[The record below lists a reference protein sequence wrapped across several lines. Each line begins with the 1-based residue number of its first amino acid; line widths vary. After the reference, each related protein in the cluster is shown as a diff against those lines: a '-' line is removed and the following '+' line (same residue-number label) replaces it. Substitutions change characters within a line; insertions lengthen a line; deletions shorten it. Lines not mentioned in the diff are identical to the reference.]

1 MSSAADVGSKR
12 SRVSL
17 GALKPLAPYALAHR
31 GRIGLALIALT
42 VASAATLVV
51 PIAVRRMIDFGF
63 SDSNAGL
70 IRAYFLAMIGV
81 VAVLALASGAR
92 YYLVMTLGER
102 VVADLRA
109 DLFGHLTRL
118 DPSFFD
124 AEKTGD
130 IASRLSA
137 DTTQLKATF
146 GSSASLAL
154 RNLFLF
160 VGAMTM
166 MVVTSPK
173 LSAFVLAAIPIIVL
187 PLYAAGRSVRERS
200 RRAQDRLADA
210 TAFATESL
218 SAVRVMQ
225 SFLAERFTASRYRE
239 AAFGAYEAARTM
251 TQARAIVTAAA
262 IFLAFG
268 SVVVVLW
275 LGAQEV
281 IARKMTGGTLSQF
294 VLFAVFGAGAL
305 GQLSEVWNEVS
316 QAAGAAGR
324 IGEIMAVKPR
334 IVAPPQPLRLAKP
347 VRGEFAFQNVCFA
360 YPGRE
365 DDAVLRD
372 VSFRIAPGE
381 TVAIVGP
388 SGAGKSTLF
397 QLALRF
403 YDPASGAVTLD
414 GVDVSKLDPADL
426 RAEIA
431 LVPQDAFIFGATV
444 ADNIAYGAPGATRE
458 AVVAAAQQAAADGFI
473 SNLPR
478 GYDTQLGERG
488 VTLSGGERQRIA
500 IARAILKNAPV
511 LLLDEATSA
520 LDAENETLVQG
531 ALETLMK
538 GRSTLVIA
546 HRLATIV
553 NADRIFV
560 IEAGRLVEEGS
571 HASLMAANGL
581 YARLARLQFETGAAA
596 LTAVAR
602 PVGAVWRARIRLD
615 SWASATY
622 LRAFGLRHAGSRR
635 RGFGADR
642 AFSRGWAPKP
652 VTTQSRSWS

>member
-1 MSSAADVGSKR
+1 MPSAADTGSKR

-17 GALKPLAPYALAHR
+17 GALKPLAPYAFAHR
-31 GRIGLALIALT
+31 TRIVLALIALT
-42 VASAATLVV
+42 IASAATLVV

-63 SDSNAGL
+63 SAANAGL
-70 IRAYFLAMIGV
+70 IHAYFFAMIGV

-109 DLFGHLTRL
+109 DLFTHLTRL

-124 AEKTGD
+124 TEKTGD

-160 VGAMTM
+160 VGAITM

-173 LSAFVLAAIPIIVL
+173 LSAFVVAAIPVIVL
-187 PLYAAGRSVRERS
+187 PLYAAGRSVRQRS
-200 RRAQDRLADA
+200 RRAQDRLAEA
-210 TAFATESL
+210 TAFAAESL

-225 SFLAERFTASRYRE
+225 SFLAENFTAGRYRE
-239 AAFGAYEAARTM
+239 AAFGAYEAARAM
-251 TQARAIVTAAA
+251 SQARALVTAAA
-262 IFLAFG
+262 LFLAFG
-268 SVVVVLW
+268 SVVVVLKF
-275 LGAQEV
+275 GAQEV
-281 IARKMTGGTLSQF
+281 IAGRMTGGALSQF

-334 IVAPPQPLRLAKP
+334 IVAPAQPLKLAKP
-347 VRGEFAFQNVCFA
+347 VRGDLSFLNVSFA

-365 DDAVLRD
+365 DDSVLRD

-381 TVAIVGP
+381 VVAIVGP

-403 YDPASGAVTLD
+403 YDPASGKVRLD
-414 GVDVSKLDPADL
+414 GVDISRLDPASL

-444 ADNIAYGAPGATRE
+444 ADNIAYGAPGATHE
-458 AVVAAAQQAAADGFI
+458 AVVDAARQAAADSFI
-473 SNLPR
+473 AALPQ
-478 GYDTQLGERG
+478 GYDTPLGERG

-500 IARAILKNAPV
+500 IARAILKDAPV

-520 LDAENETLVQG
+520 LDAESETLVQG

-553 NADRIFV
+553 NAHRILV

-581 YARLARLQFETGAAA
+581 YARLARLQFKTGAAA
-596 LTAVAR
+596 LTAA
-602 PVGAVWRARIRLD
+602 AEA
-615 SWASATY
+615 A
-622 LRAFGLRHAGSRR
+622 
-635 RGFGADR
+635 
-642 AFSRGWAPKP
+642 
-652 VTTQSRSWS
+652 Q

>member
-1 MSSAADVGSKR
+1 MSSAADAGSKTSR
-12 SRVSL
+12 SSL
-17 GALKPLAPYALAHR
+17 GALKPLAPYAFVHR
-31 GRIGLALIALT
+31 TRIGLALAALV

-63 SDSNAGL
+63 SDDNAGL
-70 IRAYFLAMIGV
+70 IRVYFLAMIGV

-109 DLFGHLTRL
+109 DLFTHLTRL

-124 AEKTGD
+124 GEKTGD

-146 GSSASLAL
+146 GSSASMAL

-160 VGAMTM
+160 VGAIAM

-173 LSAFVLAAIPIIVL
+173 LSAFVLAAIPLIVL
-187 PLYAAGRSVRERS
+187 PLYAAGRSVRQRS
-200 RRAQDRLADA
+200 RRAQDRLAEA

-218 SAVRVMQ
+218 TAVRVMQ
-225 SFLAERFTASRYRE
+225 SFVAESFSAGRYRD
-239 AAFGAYEAARTM
+239 AAYGAYEAARAM
-251 TQARAIVTAAA
+251 TQARAFVTGAA
-262 IFLAFG
+262 IFLAFS

-275 LGAQEV
+275 LGAQDV
-281 IARKMTGGTLSQF
+281 IARRMTGGALSQF

-316 QAAGAAGR
+316 QAAGAAAR

-334 IVAPPQPLRLAKP
+334 IAAPANPAALPRPVHGELAF
-347 VRGEFAFQNVCFA
+347 RNVSFA
-360 YPGRE
+360 YPGR
-365 DDAVLRD
+365 DDDLVLRD
-372 VSFRIAPGE
+372 VSFRVAPGE
-381 TVAIVGP
+381 VVAIVGP

-414 GVDVSKLDPADL
+414 GVDIATLDPADL

-431 LVPQDAFIFGATV
+431 LVPQDAFIFGASV
-444 ADNIAYGAPGATRE
+444 AENIAYGAPGASRE
-458 AVVAAAQQAAADGFI
+458 AVVAAARQAAAHGFI
-473 SNLPR
+473 AALPH
-478 GYDTQLGERG
+478 GYDTALGERG

-500 IARAILKNAPV
+500 IARAILKDAPT

-520 LDAENETLVQG
+520 LDAESETLVQG
-531 ALETLMK
+531 ALEALMK
-538 GRSTLVIA
+538 GRTTLVIA

-553 NADRIFV
+553 NAHRILV
-560 IEAGRLVEEGS
+560 IEAGRLVEEGT
-571 HASLMAANGL
+571 HASLMAAGGL
-581 YARLARLQFETGAAA
+581 YSRLARLQFETRAAA
-596 LTAVAR
+596 LTAVAE
-602 PVGAVWRARIRLD
+602 AV
-615 SWASATY
+615 
-622 LRAFGLRHAGSRR
+622 
-635 RGFGADR
+635 
-642 AFSRGWAPKP
+642 K
-652 VTTQSRSWS
+652 

>member
-1 MSSAADVGSKR
+1 MSSADIGRKR

-17 GALKPLAPYALAHR
+17 AALKPLAPYAFAHR
-31 GRIGLALIALT
+31 GRIALALVALV

-63 SDSNAGL
+63 SDANAGL

-109 DLFGHLTRL
+109 DLFTHLTRL
-118 DPSFFD
+118 DPNFFD
-124 AEKTGD
+124 GEKTGD

-160 VGAMTM
+160 VGAITM

-187 PLYAAGRSVRERS
+187 PLYAAGRSVRDKS
-200 RRAQDRLADA
+200 RRAQDKLADA
-210 TAFATESL
+210 TAFAAESL

-225 SFLAERFTASRYRE
+225 AFLAEKFAAGRYRE
-239 AAFGAYEAARTM
+239 AAFGAYEAARATS
-251 TQARAIVTAAA
+251 QARAVVTAAA
-262 IFLAFG
+262 LFLAFG

-281 IARKMTGGTLSQF
+281 IAGQMTGGALSQF

-324 IGEIMAVKPR
+324 IGEILAVKPR
-334 IVAPPQPLRLAKP
+334 IVAPAQPLKLARP
-347 VRGEFAFQNVCFA
+347 VRGELAFRDVSFA

-365 DDAVLRD
+365 DGAVLHD
-372 VSFRIAPGE
+372 ISFRVAPGE

-388 SGAGKSTLF
+388 SGSGKSTLF

-403 YDPASGAVTLD
+403 YDPTSGSVMLD
-414 GVDVSKLDPADL
+414 GVAISRLDPADF

-458 AVVAAAQQAAADGFI
+458 AVVAAAKQAAADGFI
-473 SNLPR
+473 AAQPQ
-478 GYDTQLGERG
+478 GYDTPLGERG
-488 VTLSGGERQRIA
+488 VTLSGGERQRIS
-500 IARAILKNAPV
+500 IARAILKNAPL

-520 LDAENETLVQG
+520 LDAESETLVQG

-553 NADRIFV
+553 NAHRILV

-581 YARLARLQFETGAAA
+581 YARLARLQFDTGAAA
-596 LTAVAR
+596 LTAAAE
-602 PVGAVWRARIRLD
+602 AVE
-615 SWASATY
+615 
-622 LRAFGLRHAGSRR
+622 
-635 RGFGADR
+635 
-642 AFSRGWAPKP
+642 
-652 VTTQSRSWS
+652 

>member
-1 MSSAADVGSKR
+1 MSSAADAGSKR

-17 GALKPLAPYALAHR
+17 GALKPLAPYAFAHR
-31 GRIGLALIALT
+31 GRIALALIALT
-42 VASAATLVV
+42 IASAATLVV
-51 PIAVRRMIDFGF
+51 PIAVRRMIDYGF
-63 SDSNAGL
+63 SDANAGL

-109 DLFGHLTRL
+109 DFFTHLTRL

-160 VGAMTM
+160 VGAITM

-173 LSAFVLAAIPIIVL
+173 LSAFVLAAIPVIVL

-210 TAFATESL
+210 TAFAAESL

-225 SFLAERFTASRYRE
+225 SFLAEGFTAGRYRD
-239 AAFGAYEAARTM
+239 AAFGAYEAARAM
-251 TQARAIVTAAA
+251 TQARALVTAAA
-262 IFLAFG
+262 LFLAFG

-281 IARKMTGGTLSQF
+281 IARRMTGGALSQF

-334 IVAPPQPLRLAKP
+334 IVAPPKPLRLAKP
-347 VRGEFAFQNVCFA
+347 VRGEFAFQSVCFA
-360 YPGRE
+360 YTGRE

-403 YDPASGAVTLD
+403 YDPSSGALTLD

-431 LVPQDAFIFGATV
+431 LVPQDAFIFGASV

-473 SNLPR
+473 SALPQ
-478 GYDTQLGERG
+478 GYDTPLGERG

-520 LDAENETLVQG
+520 LDAESETLVQG

-553 NADRIFV
+553 NADRILV
-560 IEAGRLVEEGS
+560 IEAGRLVEEGA

-596 LTAVAR
+596 LTAEA
-602 PVGAVWRARIRLD
+602 A
-615 SWASATY
+615 
-622 LRAFGLRHAGSRR
+622 
-635 RGFGADR
+635 
-642 AFSRGWAPKP
+642 
-652 VTTQSRSWS
+652 Q

>member
-1 MSSAADVGSKR
+1 MSSADTGSKR

-17 GALKPLAPYALAHR
+17 GALKPLAPYAFVHR
-31 GRIGLALIALT
+31 TQIVLALIALAI
-42 VASAATLVV
+42 ASAATLVV

-63 SDSNAGL
+63 SDANAGL

-109 DLFGHLTRL
+109 DLFSHLTCL

-124 AEKTGD
+124 GEKTGD

-160 VGAMTM
+160 VGAITM
-166 MVVTSPK
+166 MVFTSPK
-173 LSAFVLAAIPIIVL
+173 LSAFVLAAIPVIVL

-225 SFLAERFTASRYRE
+225 SFLAEKFTASRYRE
-239 AAFGAYEAARTM
+239 AALGAYEAARAM

-281 IARKMTGGTLSQF
+281 IAGAVTGGALSQF

-334 IVAPPQPLRLAKP
+334 IVAPAQPVKLAKP
-347 VRGEFAFQNVCFA
+347 VRGEFAFQNVHFA
-360 YPGRE
+360 YPGRH
-365 DDAVLRD
+365 DDSVLRA
-372 VSFRIAPGE
+372 VSFRVAPGE

-403 YDPASGAVTLD
+403 YDPGSGSVMLD
-414 GVDVSKLDPADL
+414 GVDISKLDPADL

-458 AVVAAAQQAAADGFI
+458 AVVAAAKQAAADDFI
-473 SNLPR
+473 SAMPQ
-478 GYDTQLGERG
+478 GYDTALGERG

-520 LDAENETLVQG
+520 LDAESETLVQG

-546 HRLATIV
+546 HRLATII
-553 NADRIFV
+553 NAHRILV

-596 LTAVAR
+596 LTAA
-602 PVGAVWRARIRLD
+602 AEA
-615 SWASATY
+615 A
-622 LRAFGLRHAGSRR
+622 
-635 RGFGADR
+635 
-642 AFSRGWAPKP
+642 
-652 VTTQSRSWS
+652 Q

>member
-1 MSSAADVGSKR
+1 MSSADAGSKR

-17 GALKPLAPYALAHR
+17 TALKPLAPYAFAHR
-31 GRIGLALIALT
+31 TRIVLALIALAI
-42 VASAATLVV
+42 ASAATLVV

-63 SDSNAGL
+63 SDANAGL

-109 DLFGHLTRL
+109 DLFSHLTRL

-124 AEKTGD
+124 AEKSGD

-160 VGAMTM
+160 VGAITM
-166 MVVTSPK
+166 MVFTSPK
-173 LSAFVLAAIPIIVL
+173 LSAFVLAAIPVIVL

-218 SAVRVMQ
+218 SAVRVVQ
-225 SFLAERFTASRYRE
+225 SFLAEKFTASRYRE
-239 AAFGAYEAARTM
+239 AAVGAYEAARAM

-281 IARKMTGGTLSQF
+281 IAGQMTGGALSQF

-324 IGEIMAVKPR
+324 IGEIMAVRPR
-334 IVAPPQPLRLAKP
+334 IVAPAQPMKLAKP
-347 VRGEFAFQNVCFA
+347 VRGEFAFHDVCFV
-360 YPGRE
+360 YPGRGGG
-365 DDAVLRD
+365 AVLRD
-372 VSFRIAPGE
+372 VSFRVAPGE
-381 TVAIVGP
+381 TIAIVGP

-403 YDPASGAVTLD
+403 YDPGRGAVMLD
-414 GVDVSKLDPADL
+414 GVDISKLDPADL

-444 ADNIAYGAPGATRE
+444 ADNIAYGAPGVTRE
-458 AVVAAAQQAAADGFI
+458 AIVVAAKQAAADGFI
-473 SNLPR
+473 SAMPQ
-478 GYDTQLGERG
+478 GYDTPLGERG

-520 LDAENETLVQG
+520 LDAESETLVQG

-538 GRSTLVIA
+538 DRSTLVIA

-553 NADRIFV
+553 NAHRILV
-560 IEAGRLVEEGS
+560 IEAGRVVEEGT

-581 YARLARLQFETGAAA
+581 YSRLARLQFENGAAA
-596 LTAVAR
+596 LTAA
-602 PVGAVWRARIRLD
+602 AEA
-615 SWASATY
+615 A
-622 LRAFGLRHAGSRR
+622 
-635 RGFGADR
+635 
-642 AFSRGWAPKP
+642 
-652 VTTQSRSWS
+652 Q

>member
-1 MSSAADVGSKR
+1 MSSAADAGSKT

-17 GALKPLAPYALAHR
+17 GALRPLAPYALAHR
-31 GRIGLALIALT
+31 TRIGLALVALAIA
-42 VASAATLVV
+42 SGATLVV

-63 SDSNAGL
+63 SAANAGL

-109 DLFGHLTRL
+109 DLFTHLTRL
-118 DPSFFD
+118 DPGFFD
-124 AEKTGD
+124 AEKTGE

-146 GSSASLAL
+146 GSSTSLAL

-160 VGAMTM
+160 VGAIAM

-173 LSAFVLAAIPIIVL
+173 LSAFVLAAIPVIVL
-187 PLYAAGRSVRERS
+187 PLYAAGRSVRQRS
-200 RRAQDRLADA
+200 RLAQDRLAQA

-218 SAVRVMQ
+218 TAVRVMQ
-225 SFLAERFTASRYRE
+225 SFVAESFTAGRYRN
-239 AAFGAYEAARTM
+239 AAYGTYEAARAM
-251 TQARAIVTAAA
+251 IEARAFVTGAA
-262 IFLAFG
+262 IFLAFS

-275 LGAQEV
+275 LGAQDV
-281 IARKMTGGTLSQF
+281 IAGRMTGGALSQF

-316 QAAGAAGR
+316 QAAGAAAR
-324 IGEIMAVKPR
+324 IGEIMAVEPR
-334 IVAPPQPLRLAKP
+334 IAAPARPARLAEP
-347 VRGEFAFQNVCFA
+347 VRGELTFQDVSFA

-365 DDAVLRD
+365 DDSVLRD
-372 VSFRIAPGE
+372 VSFRVAPGE
-381 TVAIVGP
+381 VVAIVGP

-403 YDPASGAVTLD
+403 YDPLGGMVALD
-414 GVDVSKLDPADL
+414 GVDIATLDPADL

-431 LVPQDAFIFGATV
+431 LVPQDAFIFGASV

-458 AVVAAAQQAAADGFI
+458 AVVAAARQAAAHGFI
-473 SNLPR
+473 VALPQ
-478 GYDTQLGERG
+478 GYDTLLGERG

-500 IARAILKNAPV
+500 IARAILKDAPV

-520 LDAENETLVQG
+520 LDAESETLVQG

-538 GRSTLVIA
+538 GRTTLVIA

-553 NADRIFV
+553 SADRILV
-560 IEAGRLVEEGS
+560 IEAGRLVEEGT

-581 YARLARLQFETGAAA
+581 YARLARLQFETGASA
-596 LTAVAR
+596 LTAVAE
-602 PVGAVWRARIRLD
+602 AA
-615 SWASATY
+615 
-622 LRAFGLRHAGSRR
+622 
-635 RGFGADR
+635 
-642 AFSRGWAPKP
+642 
-652 VTTQSRSWS
+652 Q

>member
-12 SRVSL
+12 SRASL
-17 GALKPLAPYALAHR
+17 GALKSLAPYAFAHR

-109 DLFGHLTRL
+109 DLFTHLTRL

-124 AEKTGD
+124 GEKTGD

-160 VGAMTM
+160 VGAMAM

-173 LSAFVLAAIPIIVL
+173 LSIFVLAAIPVIVL
-187 PLYAAGRSVRERS
+187 PLYAAGRSVRARS

-225 SFLAERFTASRYRE
+225 SFLAEGFTARRYRD
-239 AAFGAYEAARTM
+239 AAFDAYEAARTM

-262 IFLAFG
+262 LFLAFG

-281 IARKMTGGTLSQF
+281 VARQMTGGTLSQF

-334 IVAPPQPLRLAKP
+334 IVAPVRPVKLVKP
-347 VRGEFAFQNVCFA
+347 VRGEFAFHNVGFA

-365 DDAVLRD
+365 DSVLRD
-372 VSFRIAPGE
+372 VTFRVGPGE

-403 YDPASGAVTLD
+403 YDPASGAVLLD

-431 LVPQDAFIFGATV
+431 LVPQDAFIFGASV

-458 AVVAAAQQAAADGFI
+458 AVVAAAKQAAADSFV
-473 SNLPR
+473 SDLPK

-520 LDAENETLVQG
+520 LDAESETLVQG
-531 ALETLMK
+531 ALETLMR

-553 NADRIFV
+553 NAHRILV
-560 IEAGRLVEEGS
+560 IEAGRLVEEGT
-571 HASLMAANGL
+571 HGSLMAANGL
-581 YARLARLQFETGAAA
+581 YARLAKLQFETGAAA
-596 LTAVAR
+596 LTAA
-602 PVGAVWRARIRLD
+602 A
-615 SWASATY
+615 
-622 LRAFGLRHAGSRR
+622 
-635 RGFGADR
+635 
-642 AFSRGWAPKP
+642 
-652 VTTQSRSWS
+652 Q

>member
-1 MSSAADVGSKR
+1 MPSAADTGSKR

-17 GALKPLAPYALAHR
+17 GALKPLAPYAFAHR
-31 GRIGLALIALT
+31 TRIVLALIALT
-42 VASAATLVV
+42 IASAATLVV

-63 SDSNAGL
+63 SAANAGL
-70 IRAYFLAMIGV
+70 IHAYFFAMIGV

-102 VVADLRA
+102 VIADLRA
-109 DLFGHLTRL
+109 DLFTHLTRL

-124 AEKTGD
+124 TEKTGD

-160 VGAMTM
+160 VGAITM

-173 LSAFVLAAIPIIVL
+173 LSAFVVAAIPVIVL
-187 PLYAAGRSVRERS
+187 PLYAAGRSVRQRS
-200 RRAQDRLADA
+200 RRAQDRLAEA
-210 TAFATESL
+210 TAFAAESL

-225 SFLAERFTASRYRE
+225 SFLAENFTAGRYRE
-239 AAFGAYEAARTM
+239 AAFGAYEAARAM
-251 TQARAIVTAAA
+251 SKARALVTAAA
-262 IFLAFG
+262 LFLAFG
-268 SVVVVLW
+268 SVVVVLKF
-275 LGAQEV
+275 GAQEV
-281 IARKMTGGTLSQF
+281 IAGRMTGGALSQF

-334 IVAPPQPLRLAKP
+334 IVAPAQPLKLAKP
-347 VRGEFAFQNVCFA
+347 VRGGLSFLNVSFA

-365 DDAVLRD
+365 DDSVLRD

-381 TVAIVGP
+381 VVAIVGP

-403 YDPASGAVTLD
+403 YDPASGKVTLD
-414 GVDVSKLDPADL
+414 GVDISRLDPASL

-444 ADNIAYGAPGATRE
+444 ADNIAYGAPGATHE
-458 AVVAAAQQAAADGFI
+458 AVVDAARQAAADSFI
-473 SNLPR
+473 AALPQ
-478 GYDTQLGERG
+478 GYDTPLGERG

-500 IARAILKNAPV
+500 IARAILKDAPV

-520 LDAENETLVQG
+520 LDAESETLVQG

-553 NADRIFV
+553 NAHRILV

-581 YARLARLQFETGAAA
+581 YARLARLQFKTGAAA
-596 LTAVAR
+596 LTAA
-602 PVGAVWRARIRLD
+602 AEA
-615 SWASATY
+615 A
-622 LRAFGLRHAGSRR
+622 
-635 RGFGADR
+635 
-642 AFSRGWAPKP
+642 
-652 VTTQSRSWS
+652 Q

>member
-1 MSSAADVGSKR
+1 MSSAADVGSKTSR
-12 SRVSL
+12 SSL
-17 GALKPLAPYALAHR
+17 GALRPLAPYAFVHR
-31 GRIGLALIALT
+31 TRIGLALTAL
-42 VASAATLVV
+42 VIASAATLVV

-63 SDSNAGL
+63 SADNAGL
-70 IRAYFLAMIGV
+70 IRVYFLAMIGV

-109 DLFGHLTRL
+109 DLFTHLTRL
-118 DPSFFD
+118 DPGFFD
-124 AEKTGD
+124 AEKTGE

-154 RNLFLF
+154 RNIFLF
-160 VGAMTM
+160 VGAIAM

-173 LSAFVLAAIPIIVL
+173 LSAFVLAAIPVIVL
-187 PLYAAGRSVRERS
+187 PLYAAGRSVRQRS
-200 RRAQDRLADA
+200 RRAQDRLAEA

-218 SAVRVMQ
+218 TAVRIMQ
-225 SFLAERFTASRYRE
+225 SFVAESFTAGRYRE
-239 AAFGAYEAARTM
+239 AAYGAYEAARAM
-251 TQARAIVTAAA
+251 SEARAYVTAAA
-262 IFLAFG
+262 LFLAFG

-275 LGAQEV
+275 LGAQDV
-281 IARKMTGGTLSQF
+281 IAHRMTGGALSQF

-316 QAAGAAGR
+316 QAAGAAAR

-334 IVAPPQPLRLAKP
+334 IVAPPKPAMLMRP
-347 VRGEFAFQNVCFA
+347 VRGELAFRDVSFA

-372 VSFRIAPGE
+372 VSFRAAPGE
-381 TVAIVGP
+381 VVAIVGP

-403 YDPASGAVTLD
+403 YDPSSGAVTLD
-414 GVDVSKLDPADL
+414 GVDISTLSPADL

-431 LVPQDAFIFGATV
+431 LVPQDAFIFGASV
-444 ADNIAYGAPGATRE
+444 ADNIAYGAPGASRE
-458 AVVAAAQQAAADGFI
+458 AVVAAARQAAADGFI
-473 SNLPR
+473 AALPQ

-500 IARAILKNAPV
+500 IARAILKDAPA

-520 LDAENETLVQG
+520 LDAESETLVQG

-538 GRSTLVIA
+538 GRTTLVIA

-553 NADRIFV
+553 NAHRILV
-560 IEAGRLVEEGS
+560 IEAGCVVEEGT
-571 HASLMAANGL
+571 HASLMAAGGL

-596 LTAVAR
+596 LTAVAE
-602 PVGAVWRARIRLD
+602 AA
-615 SWASATY
+615 
-622 LRAFGLRHAGSRR
+622 
-635 RGFGADR
+635 
-642 AFSRGWAPKP
+642 
-652 VTTQSRSWS
+652 Q

>member
-1 MSSAADVGSKR
+1 MSSADAGSKR

-17 GALKPLAPYALAHR
+17 GALKPLAPYAFAHR
-31 GRIGLALIALT
+31 TRIVLALIALAI
-42 VASAATLVV
+42 ASAATLVV

-63 SDSNAGL
+63 SDANAGL

-109 DLFGHLTRL
+109 DLFSHLTRL

-124 AEKTGD
+124 VEKTGD

-137 DTTQLKATF
+137 DATQLKATF

-160 VGAMTM
+160 VGAITM
-166 MVVTSPK
+166 MVFTSPK
-173 LSAFVLAAIPIIVL
+173 LSAFVLAAIPVIVL

-225 SFLAERFTASRYRE
+225 SFLAEKFTASRYRE
-239 AAFGAYEAARTM
+239 AAFGAYEAARAM

-281 IARKMTGGTLSQF
+281 IAGSMTGGALSQF

-324 IGEIMAVKPR
+324 IGEIMAVQPR
-334 IVAPPQPLRLAKP
+334 IVAPAQPMKLAKP
-347 VRGEFAFQNVCFA
+347 VHGELAFHDVCFA

-365 DDAVLRD
+365 GGAVLRD
-372 VSFRIAPGE
+372 VSFRVAPGE

-397 QLALRF
+397 QLGLRF
-403 YDPASGAVTLD
+403 YDPGSGSVTLD
-414 GVDVSKLDPADL
+414 GVDISKLDPADL

-444 ADNIAYGAPGATRE
+444 ADNIAYGAPGVTRE
-458 AVVAAAQQAAADGFI
+458 AVAAAAKQAAADGFI
-473 SNLPR
+473 SAMPQ
-478 GYDTQLGERG
+478 GYDTPLGERG

-520 LDAENETLVQG
+520 LDAESETLVQG

-553 NADRIFV
+553 NAHRILV
-560 IEAGRLVEEGS
+560 IEAGRVVEEGS

-581 YARLARLQFETGAAA
+581 YSRLARLQFETGAAA
-596 LTAVAR
+596 LTA
-602 PVGAVWRARIRLD
+602 
-615 SWASATY
+615 ATEAA
-622 LRAFGLRHAGSRR
+622 L
-635 RGFGADR
+635 
-642 AFSRGWAPKP
+642 
-652 VTTQSRSWS
+652 

>member
-1 MSSAADVGSKR
+1 MSSADAGSRR
-12 SRVSL
+12 SRSSL
-17 GALKPLAPYALAHR
+17 AALKPLAPYAFAHR
-31 GRIGLALIALT
+31 GRIALALVAL
-42 VASAATLVV
+42 VIASAATLVV

-81 VAVLALASGAR
+81 VAVLSLASGAR

-109 DLFGHLTRL
+109 DLFTHLTRL

-124 AEKTGD
+124 GEKTGD

-160 VGAMTM
+160 VGAITM

-187 PLYAAGRSVRERS
+187 PLYAAGRSVREKS
-200 RRAQDRLADA
+200 RQAQDRLADA
-210 TAFATESL
+210 TALAAESL

-225 SFLAERFTASRYRE
+225 SFLAETFAAGRYRD
-239 AAFGAYEAARTM
+239 AAFGAYEAARATS
-251 TQARAIVTAAA
+251 QARAVVTAAA
-262 IFLAFG
+262 LFLAFG

-281 IARKMTGGTLSQF
+281 IAGQMTGGALSQF

-334 IVAPPQPLRLAKP
+334 ILAPAQPLKLAKP
-347 VRGEFAFQNVCFA
+347 VRGELAFRDISFA

-365 DDAVLRD
+365 DGAVLRG
-372 VSFRIAPGE
+372 VSFRVAPGE

-403 YDPASGAVTLD
+403 YDPASGSVALD
-414 GVDVSKLDPADL
+414 GVDIARLDPADL

-431 LVPQDAFIFGATV
+431 LVPQDAFIFGASV

-458 AVVAAAQQAAADGFI
+458 AVVAAAKRAAADGFI
-473 SNLPR
+473 SAHPR
-478 GYDTQLGERG
+478 GYDTPLGERG

-520 LDAENETLVQG
+520 LDAESETLVQG
-531 ALETLMK
+531 ALETLMN

-553 NADRIFV
+553 NAHRILV

-596 LTAVAR
+596 LTAA
-602 PVGAVWRARIRLD
+602 AA
-615 SWASATY
+615 
-622 LRAFGLRHAGSRR
+622 
-635 RGFGADR
+635 
-642 AFSRGWAPKP
+642 
-652 VTTQSRSWS
+652 Q

>member
-1 MSSAADVGSKR
+1 MPSAADVGSKR
-12 SRVSL
+12 SRISL
-17 GALKPLAPYALAHR
+17 GALRPLAPYAFAHR
-31 GRIGLALIALT
+31 GRIALALVALAI
-42 VASAATLVV
+42 ASAATLVV

-109 DLFGHLTRL
+109 DLFSHLTRL

-124 AEKTGD
+124 GEKTGD

-160 VGAMTM
+160 VGAITM

-225 SFLAERFTASRYRE
+225 SFLAEKFTAGRYRE

-262 IFLAFG
+262 LFLAFG

-281 IARKMTGGTLSQF
+281 VAGKMTGGTLSQF

-324 IGEIMAVKPR
+324 IGEIMAVEPR
-334 IVAPPQPLRLAKP
+334 IVAPAQPVRLAKP
-347 VRGEFAFQNVCFA
+347 VHGELAFDDVCFA
-360 YPGRE
+360 YPGRH
-365 DDAVLRD
+365 DDSVLRD
-372 VSFRIAPGE
+372 VSFRVAPGE

-403 YDPASGAVTLD
+403 YDPGSGSVMLD
-414 GVDVSKLDPADL
+414 GVDISKLDPADL

-458 AVVAAAQQAAADGFI
+458 AVVAAAKQAAADGFI
-473 SNLPR
+473 SDHAAGLRYALGRAGGNTVGRGASADRYRPR
-478 GYDTQLGERG
+478 DPEKCAGAAVGRGDLSPRRRKRNPGPGRARNADERPLDARDRSPAG
-488 VTLSGGERQRIA
+488 DDRQR
-500 IARAILKNAPV
+500 
-511 LLLDEATSA
+511 
-520 LDAENETLVQG
+520 
-531 ALETLMK
+531 
-538 GRSTLVIA
+538 
-546 HRLATIV
+546 
-553 NADRIFV
+553 
-560 IEAGRLVEEGS
+560 GS
-571 HASLMAANGL
+571 H
-581 YARLARLQFETGAAA
+581 
-596 LTAVAR
+596 
-602 PVGAVWRARIRLD
+602 P
-615 SWASATY
+615 
-622 LRAFGLRHAGSRR
+622 RR
-635 RGFGADR
+635 
-642 AFSRGWAPKP
+642 
-652 VTTQSRSWS
+652 

>member
-1 MSSAADVGSKR
+1 MPSAADTGSKR

-17 GALKPLAPYALAHR
+17 GALKPLAPYAFAHR
-31 GRIGLALIALT
+31 TRIVLALIALT
-42 VASAATLVV
+42 IASAATLVV

-63 SDSNAGL
+63 SDANAGL

-109 DLFGHLTRL
+109 DLFTHLTRL

-160 VGAMTM
+160 VGAITM

-210 TAFATESL
+210 TAFAAESL

-225 SFLAERFTASRYRE
+225 SFLAEKFAAGRYRE
-239 AAFGAYEAARTM
+239 AAFGAYEAARAM
-251 TQARAIVTAAA
+251 SQARAFVTAAA
-262 IFLAFG
+262 LFLAFG

-281 IARKMTGGTLSQF
+281 IARRMTGGVLSQF

-334 IVAPPQPLRLAKP
+334 IVAPAQPLKLAKP
-347 VRGEFAFQNVCFA
+347 VRGDLSFLNVSFA

-365 DDAVLRD
+365 DDSVLRD
-372 VSFRIAPGE
+372 VSFRVAPGE
-381 TVAIVGP
+381 VVAIVGP

-403 YDPASGAVTLD
+403 YDPASGKVTLD
-414 GVDVSKLDPADL
+414 GVDISRLDPASL

-458 AVVAAAQQAAADGFI
+458 AVVDAARQAAADSFI
-473 SNLPR
+473 SALPQ
-478 GYDTQLGERG
+478 GYDTPLGERG

-500 IARAILKNAPV
+500 IARAILKDAPV

-520 LDAENETLVQG
+520 LDAESETLVQG

-553 NADRIFV
+553 NAHRILV

-596 LTAVAR
+596 LTAA
-602 PVGAVWRARIRLD
+602 AEA
-615 SWASATY
+615 A
-622 LRAFGLRHAGSRR
+622 
-635 RGFGADR
+635 
-642 AFSRGWAPKP
+642 
-652 VTTQSRSWS
+652 Q

>member
-1 MSSAADVGSKR
+1 MSSAVDVGNKR

-17 GALKPLAPYALAHR
+17 GALKPLAPYAFAHR
-31 GRIGLALIALT
+31 GRIALALIALT
-42 VASAATLVV
+42 IASAATLVV

-81 VAVLALASGAR
+81 VAVLAVASGAR

-160 VGAMTM
+160 IGAITM

-173 LSAFVLAAIPIIVL
+173 LSAFVLAAIPVIVL

-200 RRAQDRLADA
+200 RRAQDRLATA

-225 SFLAERFTASRYRE
+225 SFLAEKFTASRYRE

-262 IFLAFG
+262 LFLAFG

-281 IARKMTGGTLSQF
+281 VAGQMTGGTLSQF

-334 IVAPPQPLRLAKP
+334 IVAPARPVKLAQP
-347 VRGEFAFQNVCFA
+347 VRGELAFHHVGFA
-360 YPGRE
+360 YPGRK
-365 DDAVLRD
+365 DDAVLRG
-372 VSFRIAPGE
+372 VSFRVAPGE

-403 YDPASGAVTLD
+403 YDPANGAIMLD
-414 GVDVSKLDPADL
+414 GVDISKLDPADL

-431 LVPQDAFIFGATV
+431 LVPQDAFIFGASV

-458 AVVAAAQQAAADGFI
+458 AVIAAAKQAAADRFI
-473 SNLPR
+473 SALPQ
-478 GYDTQLGERG
+478 GYDTALGERG

-500 IARAILKNAPV
+500 IARAILKDAPV

-520 LDAENETLVQG
+520 LDAESETLVQG
-531 ALETLMK
+531 ALETLME

-553 NADRIFV
+553 NAHRILV
-560 IEAGRLVEEGS
+560 IEAGRLVEEGT

-596 LTAVAR
+596 LTAA
-602 PVGAVWRARIRLD
+602 A
-615 SWASATY
+615 
-622 LRAFGLRHAGSRR
+622 
-635 RGFGADR
+635 
-642 AFSRGWAPKP
+642 
-652 VTTQSRSWS
+652 Q

>member
-1 MSSAADVGSKR
+1 MSSADTGSKR
-12 SRVSL
+12 SRASL
-17 GALKPLAPYALAHR
+17 SALKPLAPYAFAHR
-31 GRIGLALIALT
+31 TRIVLALIALAI
-42 VASAATLVV
+42 ASAATLVV

-63 SDSNAGL
+63 SDANAGL

-109 DLFGHLTRL
+109 DLFSHLTRL

-124 AEKTGD
+124 GEKTGD

-160 VGAMTM
+160 VGAITM
-166 MVVTSPK
+166 MVFTSPK
-173 LSAFVLAAIPIIVL
+173 LSAFVLAAIPVIVL

-225 SFLAERFTASRYRE
+225 SFLAEKFTASRYRE

-262 IFLAFG
+262 LFLAFG

-281 IARKMTGGTLSQF
+281 IAGSMTGGALSQF

-324 IGEIMAVKPR
+324 IGEIMAVQPR
-334 IVAPPQPLRLAKP
+334 IIAPAHPMKLTKP
-347 VRGEFAFQNVCFA
+347 IRGELAFRDVCFA
-360 YPGRE
+360 YPGRQ
-365 DDAVLRD
+365 DGAVLRD
-372 VSFRIAPGE
+372 VSFRVAPGE

-403 YDPASGAVTLD
+403 YDPRSGSVMLD

-444 ADNIAYGAPGATRE
+444 ADNIAYGAPGTTRE
-458 AVVAAAQQAAADGFI
+458 AVIAAAKQAAADGFI
-473 SNLPR
+473 SAMPQ
-478 GYDTQLGERG
+478 GYDTPLGERG

-520 LDAENETLVQG
+520 LDAASETLVQG

-553 NADRIFV
+553 NAHRILV
-560 IEAGRLVEEGS
+560 VEAGLVVEEGS
-571 HASLMAANGL
+571 HASLMAADGL

-596 LTAVAR
+596 LTAA
-602 PVGAVWRARIRLD
+602 AEA
-615 SWASATY
+615 A
-622 LRAFGLRHAGSRR
+622 
-635 RGFGADR
+635 
-642 AFSRGWAPKP
+642 
-652 VTTQSRSWS
+652 Q

>member
-17 GALKPLAPYALAHR
+17 GALKPLAPYAFAHR

-520 LDAENETLVQG
+520 LDAESETLVQG

-596 LTAVAR
+596 LTAVEA
-602 PVGAVWRARIRLD
+602 A
-615 SWASATY
+615 
-622 LRAFGLRHAGSRR
+622 
-635 RGFGADR
+635 
-642 AFSRGWAPKP
+642 
-652 VTTQSRSWS
+652 Q